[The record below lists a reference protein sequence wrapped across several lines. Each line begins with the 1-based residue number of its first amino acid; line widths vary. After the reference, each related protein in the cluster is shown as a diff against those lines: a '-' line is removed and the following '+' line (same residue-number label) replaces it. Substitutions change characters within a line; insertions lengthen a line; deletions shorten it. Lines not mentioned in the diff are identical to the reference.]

1 MSVLSDI
8 KEKLQG
14 FATSVEDD
22 VKEALQHVVS
32 VIESKEAAEKA
43 ALESKINEYKA
54 FLEQQGYS
62 VLAKVAADIPVA
74 PAAPVQGVVVSVG
87 SNV

>member
-32 VIESKEAAEKA
+32 VIESKESAEKA
-43 ALESKINEYKA
+43 ALEAKINEYKA

-62 VLAKVAADIPVA
+62 VLAKVAAEIPVA
-74 PAAPVQGVVVSVG
+74 PATPVQGVVVSVG